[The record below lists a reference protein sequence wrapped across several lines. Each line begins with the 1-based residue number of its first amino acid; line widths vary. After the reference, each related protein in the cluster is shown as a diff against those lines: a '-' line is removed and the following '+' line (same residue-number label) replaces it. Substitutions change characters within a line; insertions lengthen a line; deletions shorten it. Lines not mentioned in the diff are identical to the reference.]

1 MALPTETAEDAEMKA
16 IRKPGKQET
25 GKRGAGELA
34 TQYLQVGRPLLW
46 APLVWRAEDCP
57 PYQYFSALFRMLCR
71 ELQRPTCTQSRRW
84 MGRQDG

>member
-16 IRKPGKQET
+16 IRKPGEQET

-46 APLVWRAEDCP
+46 APLVRRAEDCP
-57 PYQYFSALFRMLCR
+57 PYLLHAIAALDG
-71 ELQRPTCTQSRRW
+71 QARW
-84 MGRQDG
+84 MPSKRLISGFVKRP